1 MRRLGPDLRV
11 TTAPAPTGPLRVHYL
26 IDSLG
31 PGGAEHLL
39 AEYLAVLPGLGVE
52 PVVTAIQE
60 RAGNPVA
67 GDIAALGIE
76 VETLRIERLRQRDAR
91 SLVGGAIDRARPDLV
106 HTQLEFSNTL
116 GSWAAHRRGIPVVST
131 IHTLDRPPPMTR
143 DWLRFRLMA
152 WSLRTAERVL
162 CVSDGARHHFEAAAG
177 IGRGQAAT
185 LHNGIDLA
193 PFTAIDP
200 ARGAA
205 VREALGIPAGA
216 PLAATVAVLRRPKGI
231 QHMLDAMPAVLERL
245 PDAHYLV
252 VGDGPHRAA
261 LEQRAAALGLAS
273 RVHWAG
279 ATDAVPDHL
288 AAADLFVL
296 PSLTE
301 ALPTVLIEAMAAGL
315 PVVATTVGGIPEM
328 VDHPG
333 SALLVPAADPQRL
346 ADAVIRAL
354 SSPLQARAMG
364 TAGRR
369 IAAARFD
376 IRRQAGR
383 LVEEYHLAVRR
394 GALR

>member
-1 MRRLGPDLRV
+1 
-11 TTAPAPTGPLRVHYL
+11 LRVHYL

-60 RAGNPVA
+60 RSGNPVA
-67 GDIAALGIE
+67 ARIAALGIE
-76 VETLRIERLRQRDAR
+76 VETLGIERLRQGDAR
-91 SLVGGAIDRARPDLV
+91 ALVAAAMERARPDLV
-106 HTQLEFSNTL
+106 HTQLEFANIL
-116 GSWAAHRRGIPVVST
+116 GSWAAGRQGIPVVST
-131 IHTLDRPPPMTR
+131 IHTIDRPRRLSR
-143 DWLRFRLMA
+143 DGLRFRLMA
-152 WSLRTAERVL
+152 WSLRRRAERVL
-162 CVSDGARHHFEAAAG
+162 CVSDGARRHFEAVAG
-177 IGRGQAAT
+177 IGRSRAST

-193 PFTAIDP
+193 PFAAADP
-200 ARGAA
+200 AAGRA
-205 VREALGIPAGA
+205 VREAHGIPAAA
-216 PLAATVAVLRRPKGI
+216 PLATTVAVLRRPKGI
-231 QHMLDAMPAVLERL
+231 QHMLEALPRVLDRV

-261 LEQRAAALGLAS
+261 LADQAAALGLVG
-273 RVHWAG
+273 RVHFVG
-279 ATDAVPDHL
+279 ATDRVPDHL

-301 ALPTVLIEAMAAGL
+301 ALPTVVIEAMAAGL
-315 PVVATTVGGIPEM
+315 PVVATAVGGVPEM

-333 SALLVPAADPQRL
+333 SALLVPPADPVRL
-346 ADAVIRAL
+346 AEAVSRVL
-354 SSPLQARAMG
+354 SSPLQASAMG
-364 TAGRR
+364 RSGRR

-383 LVEEYHLAVRR
+383 LLEEYHLAVRR